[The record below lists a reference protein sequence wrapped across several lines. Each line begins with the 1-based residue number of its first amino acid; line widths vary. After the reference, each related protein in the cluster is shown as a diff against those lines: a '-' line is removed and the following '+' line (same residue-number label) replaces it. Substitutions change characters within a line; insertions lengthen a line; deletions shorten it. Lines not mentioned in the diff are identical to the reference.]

1 MSGFKAEMVLACY
14 LVVRHRAPQ
23 IAAAVALSIGFLIAV
38 ARPAGGAMACR
49 LLLLAAGVFGAVA
62 ASRPLAGGA
71 ALATARRA
79 VTVPWI
85 VVAGRFAGV
94 SLLMACVAVVVAAGV
109 MLQAG
114 AAAGMR
120 ALVAGMHFGL
130 ATVAIGLGLAPRT
143 GASVAAALGVAV
155 ACSALATG
163 TPFHVTGGGPIGTA
177 SLTVWH
183 VLPLPWRGAAW
194 FDAGGVGHLG
204 VLIAWVVGG
213 LWLAAAAVRAR
224 ERSS

>member
-23 IAAAVALSIGFLIAV
+23 IAAVVAFSIGFLIAV
-38 ARPAGGAMACR
+38 ARPAGGAVACR
-49 LLLLAAGVFGAVA
+49 LLLLAVGVFAAVA

-79 VTVPWI
+79 VTAPWI

-109 MLQAG
+109 MLQVG
-114 AAAGMR
+114 AAAGIR
-120 ALVAGMHFGL
+120 ALVAGLHFGL
-130 ATVAIGLGLAPRT
+130 ATVAVGLCLAPRT
-143 GASVAAALGVAV
+143 GASVAAALSVAV

-163 TPFHVTGGGPIGTA
+163 IPFGMLQGGPIGTA
-177 SLTVWH
+177 SLAVWH

-194 FDAGGVGHLG
+194 FDAGGVRHLG
-204 VLIAWVVGG
+204 VLIAWVAGG
-213 LWLAAAAVRAR
+213 LWIAAATLRAR
-224 ERSS
+224 LRSS